1 VPTKY
6 DAAIYKK
13 KPSIGLSLPILFMP
27 AFSVEKQY
35 QMTHSMNIHIR
46 IPYAFPYNTFN
57 LWRILLR
64 AKN

>member
-1 VPTKY
+1 
-6 DAAIYKK
+6 
-13 KPSIGLSLPILFMP
+13 MP